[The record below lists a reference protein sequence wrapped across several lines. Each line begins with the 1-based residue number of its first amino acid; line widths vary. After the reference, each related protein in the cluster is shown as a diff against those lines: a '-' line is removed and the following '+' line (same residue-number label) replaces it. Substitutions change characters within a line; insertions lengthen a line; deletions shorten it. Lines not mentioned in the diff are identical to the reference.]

1 MIPEDII
8 PNTGKLQAFI
18 KDEAL
23 NSIFNVMH
31 IILLLSLN
39 REFDYS
45 KPSLIS
51 LFFFQDAFPCTAEN
65 FFNLLLSD
73 NSNFTNEYRSARK
86 DTNLVVSIFC
96 VPSSASNYYMTT
108 LCIINMCKG

>member
-31 IILLLSLN
+31 IILLFSLN

-51 LFFFQDAFPCTAEN
+51 LFFSRM
-65 FFNLLLSD
+65 LSPAQLRI
-73 NSNFTNEYRSARK
+73 S
-86 DTNLVVSIFC
+86 SI
-96 VPSSASNYYMTT
+96 YYWV
-108 LCIINMCKG
+108 IIQILQMSIVRHERIRILS

>member
-31 IILLLSLN
+31 II
-39 REFDYS
+39 
-45 KPSLIS
+45 IIV
-51 LFFFQDAFPCTAEN
+51 FFFTQPRVGLF
-65 FFNLLLSD
+65 
-73 NSNFTNEYRSARK
+73 
-86 DTNLVVSIFC
+86 
-96 VPSSASNYYMTT
+96 
-108 LCIINMCKG
+108 